1 MRGSQK
7 ERPRYEDIEEVG
19 YKIGSQGAIAKKAED
34 QTIDEIDNEQERL
47 LAEQIEV

>member
-7 ERPRYEDIEEVG
+7 ERPRYEDIEEIG